1 MKSRTVRARLDEP
14 SERAL
19 SVLMSEGR
27 NESEAVREA
36 LVESAE
42 RRRRR
47 SSLAAEVKVLAAD
60 AADSSERRSVLADM
74 ENLDRAWPD

>member
-1 MKSRTVRARLDEP
+1 MASRTVRARLDEP

-19 SVLMSEGR
+19 SVLMGEGR
-27 NESEAVREA
+27 NESEAVRAA

-47 SSLAAEVKVLAAD
+47 SALVTEAKALAAD
-60 AADSSERRSVLADM
+60 AADSSERRSVLA
-74 ENLDRAWPD
+74 ELESLDSDWPD

>member
-1 MKSRTVRARLDEP
+1 MASRTVRARLDAP

-19 SVLMSEGR
+19 SVLVGEGR

-47 SSLAAEVKVLAAD
+47 SSLAAEVRVLAAD
-60 AADSSERRSVLADM
+60 AADSSERRSVLA
-74 ENLDRAWPD
+74 ELESLDGDWPD

>member
-1 MKSRTVRARLDEP
+1 MASRTVRARLDEP
-14 SERAL
+14 AERAL

-27 NESEAVREA
+27 NESEAVRSA

-47 SSLAAEVKVLAAD
+47 SSLVAEVNALATD
-60 AADSSERRSVLADM
+60 AVDSSERRSVLTEM
-74 ENLDRAWPD
+74 ESLGGDWPG

>member
-1 MKSRTVRARLDEP
+1 MASRTVRARLDAP

-19 SVLMSEGR
+19 SVLMGEGR

-47 SSLAAEVKVLAAD
+47 SSLAAEVKALAAD
-60 AADSSERRSVLADM
+60 AADTSERRSVLADL
-74 ENLDRAWPD
+74 ESLDSDWPD